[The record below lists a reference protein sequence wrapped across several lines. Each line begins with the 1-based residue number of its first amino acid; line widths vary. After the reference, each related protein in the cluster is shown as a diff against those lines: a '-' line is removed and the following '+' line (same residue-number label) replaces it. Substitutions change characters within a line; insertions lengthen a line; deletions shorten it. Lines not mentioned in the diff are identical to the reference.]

1 MQKFT
6 ACLLLFSLLAC
17 NSPKQEPSLKLY
29 VLDGGRI
36 NVLNARAFSETDVY
50 AGQSFLFANPIFV
63 IEHSKGRLIWDL
75 GLPEAIAGMPGGMY
89 TPDSI
94 FHLTVEA
101 GLSDQMK
108 TIGLAPDSIDYI
120 AFSHCHFDHTGNANY
135 FSHATWLVQESEY
148 EFATRDSLPQQAG
161 YSPDSYSALSKVQK
175 LDGEYDVFG
184 DGLVKIIPTPGHTIG
199 HQSLSL
205 QLPSYGPVVLSG
217 DLYHTP
223 ENRKEKR
230 APRFNYDV
238 AQTRESMEKMEAFLT
253 ENGAK
258 LIIQHNM
265 EDYESLPKIPAYLD

>member
-94 FHLTVEA
+94 FHLT
-101 GLSDQMK
+101 
-108 TIGLAPDSIDYI
+108 
-120 AFSHCHFDHTGNANY
+120 
-135 FSHATWLVQESEY
+135 
-148 EFATRDSLPQQAG
+148 
-161 YSPDSYSALSKVQK
+161 
-175 LDGEYDVFG
+175 
-184 DGLVKIIPTPGHTIG
+184 
-199 HQSLSL
+199 
-205 QLPSYGPVVLSG
+205 
-217 DLYHTP
+217 
-223 ENRKEKR
+223 
-230 APRFNYDV
+230 
-238 AQTRESMEKMEAFLT
+238 